1 MTTGLVGSS
10 PIRCTNKKTKE
21 IIIMKDIQSI
31 DNRIALLKSRKT
43 DNSRIIAKLEREKR
57 NILKKQG

>member
-1 MTTGLVGSS
+1 
-10 PIRCTNKKTKE
+10 
-21 IIIMKDIQSI
+21 MKDIQTI
-31 DNRIALLKSRKT
+31 DIRIALLKSRNE